1 VSGTVITGQTQ
12 AAAAP
17 TRSDRRKARTE
28 SAILGAAEACFIER
42 GFHGVTMEEIAER
55 ADVAV
60 GSIYVHFHNKEGL
73 YLALLERAIEIEE
86 RYLDEALRQSLPLIA
101 AAQAYLS
108 FYLDHPGYYRMLNFP
123 PFASDPVRASSA
135 GQRLAER
142 VEAQVVR
149 LAACIQER
157 IDMEILTP
165 MDARRAAEF
174 FHGAFSGVIA
184 LNMRGDQLRLEESE
198 LRAVMEEGL
207 RIIGEGILAQAM
219 RDEEGRSAPL
229 HIIEAEQRLGDRGSD
244 PQV

>member
-1 VSGTVITGQTQ
+1 MSGTAGTEPQ
-12 AAAAP
+12 

-28 SAILGAAEACFIER
+28 SAILRAAETAFIER
-42 GFHGVTMEEIAER
+42 GFHGVTMEEVAER

-86 RYLDEALRQSLPLIA
+86 RYLDEALRQSIPLIA
-101 AAQAYLS
+101 AAQAYLA
-108 FYLDHPGYYRMLNFP
+108 FYLEHPGYYRMLNFP

-135 GQRLAER
+135 GMRLAER

-157 IDMEILTP
+157 IDMGILMP

-184 LNMRGDQLRLEESE
+184 LNMRGDQLRLEEAE
-198 LRAVMEEGL
+198 LRAVMDEGM
-207 RIIGEGILAQAM
+207 RVVGEGILAMAM
-219 RDEEGRSAPL
+219 RDGEGRSAPYK
-229 HIIEAEQRLGDRGSD
+229 IIEAEQRMEDRRANR
-244 PQV
+244 QV